1 MSKITEIKEQRR
13 QKDRLSLFID
23 GDFWTG
29 MSKDLFIELQL
40 HNGQELSRAEIKE
53 IESRV
58 VEDSALNYA
67 LNRLSRVMTS
77 EKILKE
83 KLQER
88 GYGAEV
94 VDQVIDRCR
103 QLALLDDRLM
113 AENLAAE
120 AHRRQRGPRWL
131 ATKLREKGLSAEQEV
146 LERFSDQD
154 QYRAAEEAL
163 VAMIGEQRLDRLQ
176 QQQKLRTLINR
187 GFAPGAA
194 QQAINKYQL
203 SEEEERQAHGVG
215 QAREALKKKYPGGV
229 PSGKRSQAYA
239 FLVRRG
245 FLSDV
250 ASEALRH
257 NAD

>member
-77 EKILKE
+77 EKILEE

-88 GYGAEV
+88 GYGPEV
-94 VDQVIDRCR
+94 IAQVIDRCR
-103 QLALLDDRLM
+103 QLALINDQLM

-120 AHRRQRGPRWL
+120 AQRRQRGPRWL
-131 ATKLREKGLSAEQEV
+131 ATKLREKGLGAEQEV
-146 LERFSDQD
+146 LEQFSAAD

-163 VAMIGEQRLDRLQ
+163 LAMIGDQRLDRRQ

-203 SEEEERQAHGVG
+203 SDEEERQVRGVD
-215 QAREALKKKYPGGV
+215 QARQELEKKYRGGV
-229 PSGKRSQAYA
+229 PVGKRSQAYA
-239 FLVRRG
+239 FLLRRG
-245 FLSDV
+245 YLSDV
-250 ASEALRH
+250 ASEALRL
-257 NAD
+257 NSD